1 MRWERSW
8 LKLHGWPVERR
19 FVVLRERVREEK
31 SAVGRRLIDV
41 PGYTLRIF
49 VTNRSESAE
58 IIWRDYNG
66 RACIEQRIEEL
77 KNDLA
82 ADGFCV
88 REFFGTE
95 SAFLG
100 VLFAFSLFSLA
111 FSTSNSTSLANVAS
125 ALTSLQL
132 MLKKI

>member
-1 MRWERSW
+1 M
-8 LKLHGWPVERR
+8 
-19 FVVLRERVREEK
+19 VLREREWEGK
-31 SAVGRRLIDV
+31 SAVDRRLIEV
-41 PGYTLRIF
+41 PGYTYRIF

-58 IIWRDYNG
+58 IIWRDNNE

-82 ADGFCV
+82 TDGFCV

-100 VLFAFSLFSLA
+100 VLFAFNLLSLYQRQITPEKPYRQPATLRSQVF
-111 FSTSNSTSLANVAS
+111 VAG
-125 ALTSLQL
+125 AILGMVGKQAPPPGRPIQT
-132 MLKKI
+132 